1 MEISSLTCHIRVQLF
16 DCACLILLRL
26 SGKCNGK
33 LFGMGKRIHSK
44 HLVWVNCNFRG

>member
-26 SGKCNGK
+26 GNVAGSYLGWEREYTVNIW
-33 LFGMGKRIHSK
+33 FG
-44 HLVWVNCNFRG
+44 